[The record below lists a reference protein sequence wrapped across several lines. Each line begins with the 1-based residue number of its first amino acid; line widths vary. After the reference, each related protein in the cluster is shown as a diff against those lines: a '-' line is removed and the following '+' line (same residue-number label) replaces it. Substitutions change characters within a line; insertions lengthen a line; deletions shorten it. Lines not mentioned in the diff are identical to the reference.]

1 MLADA
6 DLKAQFQKLC
16 TAMVPIE
23 SAAKLS
29 AAIEKVYGIVLT
41 KVLHSR
47 YGQIVKDWR
56 NDNVKSSEKSTLRA
70 PLKVSEASKKK
81 KAKTETTDKKAPR
94 PPAASTV
101 TPEMESV
108 AESTIES
115 TIESTM
121 PAEEKLPQT
130 SPSQPQ
136 PQPQLHIDF
145 DNLPP
150 RAGEEDQND

>member
-81 KAKTETTDKKAPR
+81 KAKTETTNKKAPR

-101 TPEMESV
+101 TPEMEPV

-115 TIESTM
+115 TM
-121 PAEEKLPQT
+121 LAEEKLPEN
-130 SPSQPQ
+130 SLPQPK

-145 DNLPP
+145 DNLPLAK
-150 RAGEEDQND
+150 RIRTTEHNN